1 MQNINLWHLFRLLR
15 RQIIFSA
22 IMLLSL
28 SASAQFGLFSKVEQY
43 KDRPYYFGITLGY
56 NQAFFQMDYDP
67 VFVHTDTVL
76 SIEPMHSSGFTLG
89 LLGNLKMIP
98 HLDLRFNPTLNFT
111 EKNLY
116 YVFKTDSIATRR
128 RERKNIESIIMSL
141 PLQVKF
147 KSDRVGNFR
156 AYLMAGIKYDNDLAS
171 NAESRHADDLVKL
184 QKDDWGYEAGIGFEF
199 YLPYFI
205 FSPEIKF
212 SYGAR
217 DVHVY
222 EPGNIYSNRIGR
234 LISRMIVISIHLE
247 G

>member
-1 MQNINLWHLFRLLR
+1 MQTFNLWHLYGLLR
-15 RQIIFSA
+15 GQIIILSVL
-22 IMLLSL
+22 LLSMP
-28 SASAQFGLFSKVEQY
+28 AAAQKKGFFSQSERY
-43 KDRPYYFGITLGY
+43 KDRPYYFGITLAY

-67 VFVHTDTVL
+67 KFIQTDTIL
-76 SIEPMHSSGFTLG
+76 QIEPLHRSGFTLG
-89 LLGNLKMIP
+89 LLGNLKVIN
-98 HLDLRFNPTLNFT
+98 HLDLRFNPTLNFM

-116 YVFKTDSIATRR
+116 YAFKTDSARPR
-128 RERKNIESIIMSL
+128 REKKAIESIILSL

-156 AYLMAGIKYDNDLAS
+156 AYLIAGVKYDYDLAS
-171 NAESRHADDLVKL
+171 NAEVRHAEDLVKL
-184 QKDDWGYEAGIGFEF
+184 TRDDWGYEAGFGFEF

-222 EPGNIYSNRIGR
+222 EPENRYSNRIGR
-234 LISRMIVISIHLE
+234 LISRMIVFSIHLE

>member
-1 MQNINLWHLFRLLR
+1 
-15 RQIIFSA
+15 
-22 IMLLSL
+22 MLPAL
-28 SASAQFGLFSKVEQY
+28 SATAQETGFFSQSERY

-67 VFVHTDTVL
+67 KFIQTDTL
-76 SIEPMHSSGFTLG
+76 LRIEPIHSSGFTLG
-89 LLGNLKMIP
+89 LLGNLKVVN
-98 HLDLRFNPTLNFT
+98 HLDLRFNPTLNFM
-111 EKNLY
+111 EKDLY
-116 YVFKTDSIATRR
+116 YSFKTDSATPR
-128 RERKNIESIIMSL
+128 REKKVIESIIMSL

-156 AYLMAGIKYDNDLAS
+156 AYLIAGIKYDYDLAS
-171 NAESRHADDLVKL
+171 NAEVRHAEDLVKL
-184 QKDDWGYEAGIGFEF
+184 TRDDWGYEAGFGFEF

-217 DVHVY
+217 DVQVY
-222 EPGNIYSNRIGR
+222 EPENIYSNRIGR

>member
-1 MQNINLWHLFRLLR
+1 MQNANLWYLFRLLR
-15 RQIIFSA
+15 RQVIFLA
-22 IMLLSL
+22 AMLLSM
-28 SASAQFGLFSKVEQY
+28 SASAQFDLFSGTEKY
-43 KDRPYYFGITLGY
+43 KERPYYFGITLGY
-56 NQAFFQMDYDP
+56 NQAYFQMDYSP
-67 VFVHTDTVL
+67 TFVHTDTVL
-76 SIEPMHSSGFTLG
+76 SIEPLHSSGFTLG
-89 LLGNLKMIP
+89 LLANLKTIK
-98 HLDLRFNPTLNFT
+98 HLDLRFNPTLNFM

-128 RERKNIESIIMSL
+128 RETKHIESIIMSL
-141 PLQVKF
+141 PIQVKF

-156 AYLMAGIKYDNDLAS
+156 AYLMAGIKFDYDLAS
-171 NAESRHADDLVKL
+171 NARSRQADNLVKL
-184 QKDDWGYEAGIGFEF
+184 NRNDWGYEAGIGFEF

-212 SYGAR
+212 SYGTT